1 MVRAWEW
8 VMLGIT
14 SNGELIKI
22 SESGMTGQQFLGFI
36 VFDTNDLSEKH
47 QLMACRLVSKDCQ
60 QLQKSA
66 LQALHINQSHDPL
79 MSEQL
84 LPPQT

>member
-1 MVRAWEW
+1 MGRAWEW

-14 SNGELIKI
+14 ESGELIEI
-22 SESGMTGQQFLGFI
+22 GENGVTGQHFLGFI
-36 VFDTNDLSEKH
+36 VFDTNDLSERH

-60 QLQKSA
+60 QLQKSV
-66 LQALHINQSHDPL
+66 LQALHINQSHDQL

-84 LPPQT
+84 SPLQT